1 MTDTASRLIGVMS
14 AGSTGEDQWVQLA
27 PLGQFKG
34 RDGRGPYAI
43 ADRKAADAV
52 IHATLR
58 HHGEADI
65 VIDYDHQSEF
75 AAVQGVGGTA
85 PAAGWI
91 TELQARDDGLWGRV
105 EWTEA
110 ASAKLRTREYRY
122 LSPVFTFDRTTG
134 AVAMVLRAGLTNK
147 PNLHLKAVASADM
160 SNTNTNHLV
169 ELRSILGLT
178 DAAGMDAVV
187 EAVRATA
194 TKAVNAY
201 DPAKHVPIEAL
212 EKVTAEL
219 NSVNSAGLSPE
230 AAEIAVNAAVSG
242 GKLPPALRD
251 WGVSLCQS
259 DKTAFDGFLART
271 GGAMAHLFQERLR
284 GDPSDTSI
292 HSATGLE
299 AEVAQQ
305 LGHSVEAM
313 KA

>member
-1 MTDTASRLIGVMS
+1 MSDTASRIIGIMS
-14 AGSTGEDQWVQLA
+14 AGAAGDEQWVQLA
-27 PLGQFKG
+27 PLGQFQG

-43 ADRKAADAV
+43 ADREAAEAV
-52 IHATLR
+52 IHASLR
-58 HHGEADI
+58 FHGEADI
-65 VIDYDHQSEF
+65 VIDYDHQSDF
-75 AAVQGVGGTA
+75 AAIQGVGGTA

-91 TELQARDDGLWGRV
+91 TELQARNDGLWGRV
-105 EWTEA
+105 EWTEVA
-110 ASAKLRTREYRY
+110 AAKLRTREYRY
-122 LSPVFTFDRTTG
+122 LSPVFTFDKTTG

-160 SNTNTNHLV
+160 STMNTNHLV

-194 TKAVNAY
+194 SKAVNAY
-201 DPAKHVPIEAL
+201 DPAKHVPIETL

-219 NSVNSAGLSPE
+219 NGFNNAGLSPE

-242 GKLPPALRD
+242 GKLPPALKD
-251 WGVSLCQS
+251 WGMSLCQS
-259 DKTAFDGFLART
+259 DKAAFDGFLTRT
-271 GGAMAHLFQERLR
+271 GGVFAPLFKEARR
-284 GDPSDTSI
+284 GSSDPTI

-305 LGHSVEAM
+305 LGHTVEAM